1 MADLLRVVAAVQ
13 HAAPQHGSSGADN
26 DASGVRATC
35 RLLVDEPADGAWN
48 MAVDEA
54 LLESAV
60 AGAGPFLR
68 IYAWRRP
75 TLSLGYFQRYADAI
89 EWRHAA
95 GAANVPVV
103 RRPSGGG
110 AILHDRELTYS
121 LVLPRSDRL
130 AKSSRGLYSMVHEG
144 LSAALRQSGIAT
156 QLCDRGPA
164 LCKHTQQSAEPFLCF
179 LRRGEADLL
188 YEERKACGSAQR
200 RRAGAVL
207 QHGSLILGASAHL
220 PSIRGLD
227 LGETADAIRV
237 TLQNRTSAEIAA
249 RLGTALQQDQ
259 LSSEQRS
266 RAEALVRTKHDSAS
280 WVERR

>member
-1 MADLLRVVAAVQ
+1 MADLSRRAAALP
-13 HAAPQHGSSGADN
+13 HAAPQYRSSGAPRDVGPV
-26 DASGVRATC
+26 SATC

-68 IYAWRRP
+68 VYGWRQP
-75 TLSLGYFQRYADAI
+75 TLSLGYFQRYADAL
-89 EWRHAA
+89 EWLQAA

-110 AILHDRELTYS
+110 AILHDREITYS

-130 AKSSRGLYSMVHEG
+130 APSGRALYRLVHEG
-144 LSAALRQSGIAT
+144 VRAALRQCGIAT
-156 QLCDRGPA
+156 RLCESQVTARDNA
-164 LCKHTQQSAEPFLCF
+164 QQSAEPFFCF
-179 LRRGEADLL
+179 LRRGETDVLC
-188 YEERKACGSAQR
+188 EGRKACGSAQR

-207 QHGSLILGASAHL
+207 QHGSLILAASSHL

-227 LGETADAIRV
+227 LGEALDAIWV
-237 TLQNRTSAEIAA
+237 TLQSRISAQIAA
-249 RLGTALQQDQ
+249 RLGTALQEVR
-259 LSSEQRS
+259 LSGTQRS
-266 RAEALVRTKHDSAS
+266 RAAAFVRAKHASAS